1 MATKKTPIKAHR
13 GFVHIPKRGLGGG
26 DKRRRRP
33 PRDPFNPFKPRRPK
47 NIPLVAKNQRPTTS
61 DVQPAQRIA
70 KIPTTSDVQPAQRIA
85 KRPTELVAPAER
97 VAPAQRVDTTSVRPA
112 TRMPTVGN
120 NQLAEKQMREL
131 MQRQLSA
138 ASKQNRTNT
147 GRARPP
153 KNMGAMLRGQQRAAD
168 NFKRLRDIAFRRSA
182 SAQRRAKGGVMVKTK
197 DYVNPSSTMDK
208 RKKK

>member
-47 NIPLVAKNQRPTTS
+47 NIPLIPLVAKNQRPTTS
-61 DVQPAQRIA
+61 DVQPAQRI
-70 KIPTTSDVQPAQRIA
+70 V
-85 KRPTELVAPAER
+85 KRPTELVAPA
-97 VAPAQRVDTTSVRPA
+97 QRMDTTSVRPA

-120 NQLAEKQMREL
+120 NQKATVKGQFTPQQREL

-138 ASKQNRTNT
+138 A
-147 GRARPP
+147 
-153 KNMGAMLRGQQRAAD
+153 D
-168 NFKRLRDIAFRRSA
+168 NFKRLRDVAFRRSA